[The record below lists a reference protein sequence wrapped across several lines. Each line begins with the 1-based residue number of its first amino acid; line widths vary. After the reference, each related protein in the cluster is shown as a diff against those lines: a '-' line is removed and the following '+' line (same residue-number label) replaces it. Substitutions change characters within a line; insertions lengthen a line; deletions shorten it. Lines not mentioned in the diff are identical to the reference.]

1 MLEDDRAVG
10 IGALNKDGWWNFERI
25 DLFKALDDS
34 IIFEKH
40 ARVTI
45 KSTPPD
51 GEFRIQ
57 SYSGKNLFSE
67 NEIQLK
73 TG

>member
-1 MLEDDRAVG
+1 LLKDEVG

-51 GEFRIQ
+51 GEFRI
-57 SYSGKNLFSE
+57 
-67 NEIQLK
+67 
-73 TG
+73 